1 MLGLLLQPGRATV
14 TNLICSHGR
23 QHEDWSADYRLYS
36 QGRAD
41 PDALFGQV
49 RRHLL
54 DALPP
59 GEPLV
64 AALDDTLVR
73 KTGTHIHGVG
83 YKRDPL
89 GPAFQTNLVRGQRFL
104 QISGAW
110 PLADG
115 PARLI
120 PLDLLH
126 APTTPKLPKN
136 AAPAQTEVHREA
148 LKQQNLNL
156 QALKRIGKLRRET
169 PESRHLILT
178 GDGSYTNQTLLRGLP
193 EGVTYIGRT
202 RKDTALHH
210 LPGATAAGHG
220 RPRAYGADAPTPE
233 QLRQDESI
241 PWQQVEAFAAG
252 RRHRFRIKTLGPV
265 LWRKTGPGL
274 PLLVVVIAPLAYR
287 RKKGS
292 KANYRQPAY
301 LVCTDPALA
310 LEKLLQYYLWR
321 WGIEVNFREQKSL
334 LGTGQAQVRTAASNQ
349 NLPAM
354 TVAAY
359 ALLWVSALQTMGRGG
374 RLDPPPRPKWR
385 RAGQREGS
393 PPSTGDL
400 LRLLRH
406 ELWADALGKS
416 TFLDF
421 AEGTPSETKP
431 KKPKPD
437 LSGILFGAA

>member
-1 MLGLLLQPGRATV
+1 M

-23 QHEDWSADYRLYS
+23 QHGDWSADYRLYS
-36 QGRAD
+36 QDRVD
-41 PDALFGQV
+41 PDALFTKV
-49 RRHLL
+49 RGHLL
-54 DALPP
+54 DTLPP
-59 GEPLV
+59 DAPLV
-64 AALDDTLVR
+64 LALDDTLVR

-104 QISGAW
+104 QVSGAW

-115 PARLI
+115 QARLI

-126 APTTPKLPKN
+126 APTTPKLPKH
-136 AAPAQTEVHREA
+136 AAPAQTKEHREA

-156 QALKRIGKLRRET
+156 QALKRIEKLRQKT
-169 PESRHLILT
+169 PEARRVILT
-178 GDGSYTNQTLLRGLP
+178 GDGSYTNKTILRGLP
-193 EGVTYIGRT
+193 ENVTYIGRA

-210 LPGATAAGHG
+210 PPSAVTATGHG
-220 RPRAYGADAPTPE
+220 RPCAYGPAAPTPE
-233 QLRQDESI
+233 QLRQDESV

-265 LWRKTGPGL
+265 LWRKTGAGL
-274 PLLVVVIAPLAYR
+274 PLLVVVIAPLAYH

-301 LVCTDPALA
+301 LICTDPGLA

-321 WGIEVNFREQKSL
+321 WGIEVNFREEKSL

-359 ALLWVSALQTMGRGG
+359 ALLWVAALQTMGPSG
-374 RLDPPPRPKWR
+374 RLDPPRRPKWR
-385 RAGQREGS
+385 RGGRREGGL
-393 PPSTGDL
+393 PSTGDL
-400 LRLLRH
+400 LRQLRH
-406 ELWADALGKS
+406 ELWADLLGMA

-421 AEGTPSETKP
+421 VKERPHETKP
-431 KKPKPD
+431 TKPTPK